1 MVRLFLTCLEIE
13 LLSIL
18 MVQKILLRAMQS
30 VLNMVAEVELQEKAA
45 EKAKEEASKA
55 GLDTLSKVEE
65 LVQIL
70 THAKEANDMVRLS
83 FLLFFLLMMN
93 INSWDII

>member
-1 MVRLFLTCLEIE
+1 
-13 LLSIL
+13 

-70 THAKEANDMVRLS
+70 THAKEANDMVCLF
-83 FLLFFLLMMN
+83 FLLFF
-93 INSWDII
+93 